1 MKDKVNILGTEY
13 KIYRNVEEEK
23 EPRLKTSYGFCDCC
37 TKEIFLSKEALTET
51 EDSMKNLKEYEN
63 KVLRHEIIHA
73 FLCESGLRENS
84 NRQIAWAENEEMVDW
99 IAIQFPKIEKVF
111 KELNIL

>member
-1 MKDKVNILGTEY
+1 MKDKANILGTEY

-23 EPRLKTSYGFCDCC
+23 EPRLKTNYGFCDYC

-51 EDSMKNLKEYEN
+51 EDSMKNLKQYEN

-73 FLCESGLRENS
+73 YLYESGLRENS
-84 NRQIAWAENEEMVDW
+84 NRTICWAENEEMVDW
-99 IAIQFPKIEKVF
+99 IAIQSPKIFKTF
-111 KELNIL
+111 KELDII